1 MAGRRFAPVAV
12 ALLLAACAGRAYAQG
27 GPPLITDDPGTPGDG
42 KWEIQVSFIHERA
55 GRERTYE
62 APLLDINYGLGDH
75 IQLKYEVAYLTV
87 DKDASGAH
95 SGLGN
100 SLFGVKWRFLDE
112 DRHGLAMSVYPQ
124 LEVNNPTNSVRR
136 GLVES
141 GTNLL
146 LPLEVARTFGPFEVA
161 GEVGYQFVQH
171 DDDQWIYGVAAA
183 YPLTDKLELVAELHG
198 ESDQDFATNDLLF
211 NVGTRWEFAEGLTLL
226 FSIGRSLRDLDDS
239 PDLLLYAGL
248 QFNF

>member
-1 MAGRRFAPVAV
+1 
-12 ALLLAACAGRAYAQG
+12 
-27 GPPLITDDPGTPGDG
+27 
-42 KWEIQVSFIHERA
+42 
-55 GRERTYE
+55 
-62 APLLDINYGLGDH
+62 
-75 IQLKYEVAYLTV
+75 V
-87 DKDASGAH
+87 DQDSCGAH

-112 DRHGLAMSVYPQ
+112 DRHGVSMSVYPR
-124 LEVNNPTNSVRR
+124 LEANNPTKSVRR

-146 LPLEVARTFGPFEVA
+146 LPLQAAKAFGPFEVG

-183 YPLTDKLELVAELHG
+183 YPLSDKLELVAELHG
-198 ESDQDFATNDLLF
+198 VSDQDFARNDLLC
-211 NVGTRWEFAEGLTLL
+211 NVGTHWEFAEGLTLL
-226 FSIGRSLRDLDDS
+226 FSIGRSLRDLEDS